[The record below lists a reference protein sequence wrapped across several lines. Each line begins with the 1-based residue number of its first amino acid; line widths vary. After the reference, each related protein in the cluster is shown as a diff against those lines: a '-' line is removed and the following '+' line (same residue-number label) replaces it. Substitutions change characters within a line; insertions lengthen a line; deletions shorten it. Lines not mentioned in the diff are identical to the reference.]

1 VDVCGGHVCW
11 HLGDVA
17 LAGGRSSSLAGGAT
31 PPLLAGHSSLC
42 LGQLAKLAGSSNSDI
57 LATPTSL
64 FHIFN

>member
-31 PPLLAGHSSLC
+31 PPLRPAMGTEFVVGC
-42 LGQLAKLAGSSNSDI
+42 RFVAIRD
-57 LATPTSL
+57 
-64 FHIFN
+64 